1 MRPGLVQL
9 IIVLGVPIT
18 VIVAIVAMVIKKRSK
33 AKKKHFAMRTVLK
46 FIGFLLVM
54 MAFGVYGQFI
64 QAVFTG
70 AAKANASKGL
80 VMAAMFYP
88 VAILLPNVFLWR
100 LFWGRGA
107 RNVIAYLSGLFNVPK
122 IVSTI
127 DEIDRVISWQHM
139 MNNSILA
146 TNVMHDSFR
155 PYAIASWIMA
165 VVWGIVFIECF
176 KKPNYTWRQ
185 RILRYVP
192 FVILAALSSLRTM
205 DRFF

>member
-1 MRPGLVQL
+1 MQT
-9 IIVLGVPIT
+9 I
-18 VIVAIVAMVIKKRSK
+18 
-33 AKKKHFAMRTVLK
+33 LK
-46 FIGFLLVM
+46 VTGFLLTM
-54 MAFGVYGQFI
+54 MAFGSYGKFVQTAF
-64 QAVFTG
+64 ACVG
-70 AAKANASKGL
+70 KANAGMGL
-80 VMAAMFYP
+80 VVAAIFYP

-107 RNVIAYLSGLFNVPK
+107 RNVMAYLSGLFIVPK

-139 MNNSILA
+139 MNNGILA
-146 TNVMHDSFR
+146 PNVMHDSFR

-165 VVWGIVFIECF
+165 LVWGIVFIECF
-176 KKPNYTWRQ
+176 KRPNYTWRQ

>member
-9 IIVLGVPIT
+9 IIVVMPIA
-18 VIVAIVAMVIKKRSK
+18 VIAAIIAMATKKRSK
-33 AKKKHFAMRTVLK
+33 EGHFATRTVLK
-46 FIGFLLVM
+46 FIGFLLAM
-54 MAFGVYGQFI
+54 MAFGVYGQFV
-64 QAVFTG
+64 QAIFTS
-70 AAKANASKGL
+70 AAKANAGIGL
-80 VMAAMFYP
+80 VVAAIFYP

-100 LFWGRGA
+100 LFWGRSA
-107 RNVIAYLSGLFNVPK
+107 RNVIAYLSGLFIVPK

-139 MNNSILA
+139 MNNGILA
-146 TNVMHDSFR
+146 PNVMHDSFR

-165 VVWGIVFIECF
+165 LVWGIVFIECF
-176 KKPNYTWRQ
+176 KRPNYTWRQ

-192 FVILAALSSLRTM
+192 FVILAALSSLRRM